1 MKSRIILSFYLMSA
15 FLPRPPHHPGQ
26 LPTATAAKNVGKEPT
41 YVPPLSDVV
50 MIELS
55 SMVSVMIVQYSSFNT
70 FIQYSYSILLFNTFI
85 QILLFKYVCP
95 ILNVYICTD

>member
-1 MKSRIILSFYLMSA
+1 MSA

-26 LPTATAAKNVGKEPT
+26 LPTATTAKNVGKEPA

-55 SMVSVMIVQYSSFNT
+55 SMVSVLIVQYSSFNT
-70 FIQYSYSILLFNTFI
+70 FIRYFYSILLFNTFV
-85 QILLFKYVCP
+85 QYFCSNTFVL

>member
-1 MKSRIILSFYLMSA
+1 MSA

-26 LPTATAAKNVGKEPT
+26 LPTATTAKNVGKEPA

-55 SMVSVMIVQYSSFNT
+55 SMVSVMIVQYSSP
-70 FIQYSYSILLFNTFI
+70 FIQYFYSMLLFNTLI
-85 QILLFKYVCP
+85 QIRLFKYVCP